1 MGGGRALAQAEI
13 SRANLFAIVGADRFL
28 RSEALREVLTRLGDD
43 ADRSG
48 AVRFDGDG
56 VSAAEVLDEVRTPS
70 LLGDRRIV
78 VVDDADGFISAHRAV
93 LERYCASPG
102 DDGALLLL
110 CDSLPKNTRLY
121 KIIAK
126 QGEVIV
132 CEAPRGRAVAA
143 WLVQR
148 AKTAYGKR
156 IAFDAAE
163 RLREQLGDAPGM
175 LDAELCKL
183 ATYVGPRG
191 EISSADI
198 EALSGS
204 YREEKVF
211 VVTDA
216 MAEGRVED
224 ALRAWEQVLA
234 TDRAATGRAIAG
246 LAWGVRRLLEARRE
260 LDAGVPVN
268 VLARKLFADPVL
280 AKRRLSGFTVRQLET
295 QQRELLAADVAVKTG
310 LATVECSVERF
321 IVAHSAGRAP
331 AAASRG

>member
-1 MGGGRALAQAEI
+1 MAKAGTSSG
-13 SRANLFAIVGADRFL
+13 NLFAIVGADRFL
-28 RSEALREVLTRLGDD
+28 RSEVLREVLTRLGDD
-43 ADRSG
+43 PDRSG

-70 LLGDRRIV
+70 LLGDRRMV
-78 VVDDADGFISAHRAV
+78 VVDDADDFISAHRAV
-93 LERYCASPG
+93 LERFCAAPIP
-102 DDGALLLL
+102 DGALILL

-121 KIIAK
+121 KILA
-126 QGEVIV
+126 QHGEVIA
-132 CEAPRGRAVAA
+132 CEAPRGRAVLA

-148 AKTAYGKR
+148 AKSAYGKR
-156 IAFDAAE
+156 VANDAAE
-163 RLREQLGDAPGM
+163 RLREQLGDSPGM
-175 LDAELCKL
+175 LDAELSKL
-183 ATYVGPRG
+183 ATYVGARG
-191 EISSADI
+191 EITAADI

-260 LDAGVPVN
+260 LDAGESLN

-280 AKRRLSGFTVRQLET
+280 ARRRLSGFSVRQLEA
-295 QQRELLAADVAVKTG
+295 QQRDLLAADVAVKTG
-310 LATVECSVERF
+310 LATVERSVERF
-321 IVAHSAGRAP
+321 IVAHSAERAVTG
-331 AAASRG
+331 ANRG